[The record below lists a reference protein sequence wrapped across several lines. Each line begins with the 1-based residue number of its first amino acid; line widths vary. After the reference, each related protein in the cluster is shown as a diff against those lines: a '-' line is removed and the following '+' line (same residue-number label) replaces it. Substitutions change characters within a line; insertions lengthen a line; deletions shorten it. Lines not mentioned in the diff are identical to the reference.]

1 MPTHSFTNWNGSA
14 SSHPSVV
21 ASPKDLDELI
31 EVVKDRDT
39 YPSPVRAAGSFHSL
53 NACFATTGTQVLLG
67 SFNGIRVDP
76 ESKTITVGAAVT
88 MVQIRDALRPF
99 GMQTEVQPEIGNAT
113 AGSVVCCGTKDAS
126 MGPKGLAQ
134 VSSTVIAVK
143 VVNPQGEIE
152 EVSEDTDPDRLRAIR
167 SSYGLLGV
175 VFEVTFRI
183 QRVVM
188 LRYDYAV
195 FSLTPPPTRA
205 QLMGGAGGMLGLV
218 LPYANRIVVERRWV
232 AGDGRRHISGFS
244 RMKRYARD
252 KLWELASSFL
262 PTLLPYNWAFG
273 VMDRGFVVWL
283 RALSLMGGFTARRA
297 DSTVDFKFKRR
308 HYFDFTFWT
317 IPVSRWA
324 EFIPAYLRFCDD
336 FKRETGFRASLISE
350 AYAMNQDDR
359 SLLSPTAD
367 EDVFTMDVTDTRMN
381 DPRWAEF
388 HRRLN
393 PVVAGF
399 GGRPLLNQTK
409 HLSREVVYQTLG
421 VDWERFVKI
430 RETEDPDGRFLSD
443 YFKELI

>member
-1 MPTHSFTNWNGSA
+1 MQTRSFTNWNGSA

-21 ASPKDLDELI
+21 ASPKDIDELI

-53 NACFATTGTQVLLG
+53 NACFATTGTQVLLRA
-67 SFNGIRVDP
+67 FDDIRVDL

-88 MVQIRDALRPF
+88 MVRIRDALRPY

-113 AGSVVCCGTKDAS
+113 AGSVACCGTKDAS
-126 MGPKGLAQ
+126 IGTKGLAQ
-134 VSSTVIAVK
+134 VGSTVIGVK
-143 VVNPQGEIE
+143 LVDPQGKVEEIT
-152 EVSEDTDPDRLRAIR
+152 EDTDPDRLRVIR

-183 QRVVM
+183 QPVIM

-195 FSLTPPPTRA
+195 FSLTPPPTKA
-205 QLMGGAGGMLGLV
+205 QLLGGADGMLGLV
-218 LPYANRIVVERRWV
+218 LPYANRMIVERRWV
-232 AGDGRRHISGFS
+232 AGDGRRHISRSS

-252 KLWELASSFL
+252 KLWELVCTF
-262 PTLLPYNWAFG
+262 PTLLPYNRAFS
-273 VMDRGFVVWL
+273 VLDRGFVVSL
-283 RALSLMGGFTARRA
+283 RALSLMGGFKARRA
-297 DSTVDFKFKRR
+297 DSTVDFKFDRR
-308 HYFDFTFWT
+308 YYFDFTFWT

-324 EFIPAYLRFCDD
+324 DFIPAYLRFCAD

-359 SLLSPTAD
+359 SMLSPTAA
-367 EDVFTMDVTDTRMN
+367 EDVFTMDVTDTRVN

-393 PVVAGF
+393 PLVAGF

-409 HLSREVVYQTLG
+409 HLTRDVVYDTLG
-421 VDWERFVKI
+421 NDWERFLKI

-443 YFKELI
+443 YSKDLI